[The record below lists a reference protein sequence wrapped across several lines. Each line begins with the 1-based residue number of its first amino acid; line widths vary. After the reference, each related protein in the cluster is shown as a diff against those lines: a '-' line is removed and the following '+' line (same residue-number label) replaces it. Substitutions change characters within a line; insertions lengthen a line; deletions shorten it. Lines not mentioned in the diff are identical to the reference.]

1 VTGNK
6 KENNVK
12 KKIVILPGDGI
23 GKEVTTEGK
32 KVLEKI
38 AELFDHQFEFEFATI
53 GHDAIEATGNPLPDE
68 TLTKLKNCDA
78 ILFGAV
84 GHPKYDNDP
93 TLKVRPEQGLLKMRK
108 ELGLYANLR
117 PIKLFDELLEASSIK
132 PEILKDSDILFFR
145 ELTGDVYFGE
155 KGRKDD
161 GATAYDLMIYQKYEI
176 ERIAH
181 KAFQAARTRKKKV
194 TSVDKA
200 NVLESSRLWREVVN
214 EVSKQYPDVILEHQ
228 FIDAAAMKLIQNPK
242 SFDVVLTG
250 NLFGD
255 ILTDEAS
262 QIAGSMG
269 MLASASVGD
278 KVGLYEPIHG
288 SAHDITGKGIA
299 NPLASILSAALLLD
313 ISLGL
318 KEESELVIKAVEQTL
333 KAGYRTADIADAKTA
348 KEKILNTQ
356 QMGSQI
362 LNELKNVAS
371 YQLSVTSNAKQ

>member
-1 VTGNK
+1 MNK
-6 KENNVK
+6 K
-12 KKIVILPGDGI
+12 IIILPGDGI
-23 GKEVTTEGK
+23 GKEVTEEGK
-32 KVLEKI
+32 SVLGKI
-38 AELFDHQFEFEFATI
+38 AEVFGHRFDFDEALI
-53 GHDAIEATGNPLPDE
+53 GHSAIEKTGNPLPDE
-68 TLTKLKNCDA
+68 TLGKLKSCDA

-84 GHPKYDNDP
+84 GHPAYDNDP

-117 PIKLFDELLEASSIK
+117 PIKLFDELLDASSIK
-132 PEILKDSDILFFR
+132 PEILKGSDILFFR

-161 GATAYDLMIYQKYEI
+161 HAYDVMIYHRYEV

-181 KAFQAARTRKKKV
+181 KAFQAARTRRKKV

-214 EVSKQYPDVILEHQ
+214 VIAKQYPDVTLEHQ
-228 FIDAAAMKLIQNPK
+228 FIDSAAMKLIQSPR

-278 KVGLYEPIHG
+278 TVGLYEPIHG

-313 ISLGL
+313 ISFGM
-318 KEESELVIKAVEQTL
+318 KDESETVIRAVESAL
-333 KAGYRTADIADAKTA
+333 REGYRTTDIASSTTA
-348 KEKILNTQ
+348 KDKVLNTHA
-356 QMGSQI
+356 MGSLI
-362 LNELKNVAS
+362 IKKIEKAAHRVAVS
-371 YQLSVTSNAKQ
+371 

>member
-1 VTGNK
+1 MH
-6 KENNVK
+6 
-12 KKIVILPGDGI
+12 KKILILPGDGI
-23 GKEVTTEGK
+23 GKEVTAEGK
-32 KVLEKI
+32 RVLDKI
-38 AELFDHQFEFEFATI
+38 AALYGHTFEYDTAII
-53 GHDAIEATGNPLPDE
+53 GHDAIEATGDALPAE
-68 TLTKLKNCDA
+68 TLTKLKASDA
-78 ILFGAV
+78 VLFGAV

-117 PIKLFDELLEASSIK
+117 PIKLFDELLGASSIR
-132 PEILKDSDILFFR
+132 PEILKGSDILFFR

-161 GATAYDLMIYQKYEI
+161 GNTAFDLMIYQRYEV

-181 KAFQAARTRKKKV
+181 KAFQAARTRRKKV
-194 TSVDKA
+194 MSVDKA
-200 NVLESSRLWREVVN
+200 NVLESSRLWRETVN
-214 EVSKQYPDVILEHQ
+214 IVAKQYPDVQLEHQ
-228 FIDAAAMKLIQNPK
+228 FVDSAAMLLIKNPRN
-242 SFDVVLTG
+242 FDVVLTG

-278 KVGLYEPIHG
+278 KIGLYEPIHG

-313 ISLGL
+313 ISFGL
-318 KEESELVIKAVEQTL
+318 TSEANSVIKAVEGTL
-333 KAGYRTADIADAKTA
+333 KQGFRTADIADSTTP
-348 KEKILNTQ
+348 KEKLLNTQ
-356 QMGSQI
+356 AMGQKVVDN
-362 LNELKNVAS
+362 L
-371 YQLSVTSNAKQ
+371 AK

>member
-1 VTGNK
+1 M
-6 KENNVK
+6 K
-12 KKIVILPGDGI
+12 KKIIILPGDGI
-23 GKEVTTEGK
+23 GKEVTACGK
-32 KVLEKI
+32 KVLEQV
-38 AELFDHQFEFEFATI
+38 AECFGHEFVFDYALI

-93 TLKVRPEQGLLKMRK
+93 SLSVRPEQGLLKMRK

-117 PIKLFDELLEASSIK
+117 PIKLFDELLGASSIK
-132 PEILKDSDILFFR
+132 PEILKGADILFFR

-155 KGRKDD
+155 RGRTNNNQ
-161 GATAYDLMIYQKYEI
+161 TAFDTMIYSTYEV

-181 KAFQAARTRKKKV
+181 KAFKAARTRNKKV

-200 NVLESSRLWREVVN
+200 NVLESSRLWRSVVQEVA
-214 EVSKQYPDVILEHQ
+214 KQYPDVTVDHM
-228 FIDAAAMKLIQNPK
+228 FVDSAAMKLIQNPK

-269 MLASASVGD
+269 MLASASIGD
-278 KVGLYEPIHG
+278 TVGLYEPIHG

-313 ISLGL
+313 ISFGL
-318 KEESELVIKAVEQTL
+318 QEEAETVIKAVEKTL
-333 KAGYRTADIADAKTA
+333 KNGYRTKDIADETTSH
-348 KEKILNTQ
+348 EKVLGTEV
-356 QMGSQI
+356 MGNMI
-362 LNELKNVAS
+362 ANEIRMMTSVA
-371 YQLSVTSNAKQ
+371 AEK

>member
-1 VTGNK
+1 M
-6 KENNVK
+6 K

-23 GKEVTTEGK
+23 GKEVTAEGK
-32 KVLEKI
+32 RVLQYI
-38 AELFDHQFEFEFATI
+38 ADSFGHEFEFEEGLI
-53 GHDAIEATGNPLPDE
+53 GHDAIEKTGNALPDE
-68 TLTKLKNCDA
+68 TLALLKKSDA

-132 PEILKDSDILFFR
+132 PEILKGSDILFFR

-161 GATAYDLMIYQKYEI
+161 GNTAYDLMIYQRYEI

-181 KAFQAARTRKKKV
+181 KAFQAARTRKKKI

-200 NVLESSRLWREVVN
+200 NVLESSRLWRETVN
-214 EVSKQYPDVILEHQ
+214 EVSKQYPDVTLEHQ
-228 FIDAAAMKLIQNPK
+228 FIDAAAMKLIQNPR

-278 KVGLYEPIHG
+278 TVGLYEPIHG

-313 ISLGL
+313 ISFGL
-318 KEESELVIKAVEQTL
+318 KEESETVINAVEATL
-333 KAGYRTADIADAKTA
+333 KNGLRTIDIADAKTSSD
-348 KEKILNTQ
+348 KILNTS
-356 QMGSQI
+356 QMGNQVI
-362 LNELKNVAS
+362 LEIEKVGNRQVAVGRD
-371 YQLSVTSNAKQ
+371 L

>member
-1 VTGNK
+1 M
-6 KENNVK
+6 E
-12 KKIVILPGDGI
+12 KKIIILPGDGI

-38 AELFDHQFEFEFATI
+38 AGLFNHQFEFDSATI

-132 PEILKDSDILFFR
+132 PEILKGSDILFFR

-155 KGRKDD
+155 KGRKDE
-161 GATAYDLMIYQKYEI
+161 GKTAYDLMIYQKYEI

-214 EVSKQYPDVILEHQ
+214 EVSKHYPDITLEHQ

-313 ISLGL
+313 ISFGL
-318 KEESELVIKAVEQTL
+318 KEESDAVIKAVEATL
-333 KAGYRTADIADAKTA
+333 KAGYRTADIADSKTA
-348 KEKILNTQ
+348 KDKILNTQ
-356 QMGSQI
+356 QMGTQI
-362 LNELKNVAS
+362 LNELKKVAS
-371 YQLSVTSNAKQ
+371 YQTSVASNGNQ

>member
-1 VTGNK
+1 MNK
-6 KENNVK
+6 K
-12 KKIVILPGDGI
+12 ITILPGDGI
-23 GKEVTTEGK
+23 GKEVTAEGK
-32 KVLEKI
+32 KVLEKV
-38 AELFDHQFEFEFATI
+38 AELFDHSFEFNEALI
-53 GHDAIEATGNPLPDE
+53 GHDAIEKNGTALPDE
-68 TLTKLKNCDA
+68 TLNTLRKSDA

-117 PIKLFDELLEASSIK
+117 PIRLFDELLHASSIK
-132 PEILKDSDILFFR
+132 SEILKGSDILFFR

-155 KGRKDD
+155 KGRKDGGD
-161 GATAYDLMIYQKYEI
+161 TAYDLMIYQRFEI

-181 KAFQAARTRKKKV
+181 KAFTAARTRKKKV

-200 NVLESSRLWREVVN
+200 NVLESSRLWREVVQQVAK
-214 EVSKQYPDVILEHQ
+214 EYPDVTVEHQ
-228 FIDAAAMKLIQNPK
+228 FVDATAMKLIQNPR

-269 MLASASVGD
+269 MLASASIGD
-278 KVGLYEPIHG
+278 SVGLYEPIHG

-313 ISLGL
+313 ISFGL
-318 KEESELVIKAVEQTL
+318 KEESDTIIKAVEKTL
-333 KAGYRTADIADAKTA
+333 KQGYRTVDIADQQTS
-348 KEKILNTQ
+348 KEKILNTSA
-356 QMGSQI
+356 MGAQVV
-362 LNELKNVAS
+362 KNIEVVINQPA
-371 YQLSVTSNAKQ
+371 

>member
-1 VTGNK
+1 M
-6 KENNVK
+6 K

-32 KVLEKI
+32 KVLQKI
-38 AELFDHQFEFEFATI
+38 AEIFVHEFVFEEAVI
-53 GHDAIEATGNPLPDE
+53 GHDAIETTGNPLPEE
-68 TLTKLKNCDA
+68 TLIKLKNCDA

-132 PEILKDSDILFFR
+132 AEVLRGSDILFFR

-155 KGRKDD
+155 KGRKDE
-161 GATAYDLMIYQKYEI
+161 GNTAFDLMIYQRYEV

-181 KAFQAARTRKKKV
+181 KAFLAARTRKKKV

-200 NVLESSRLWREVVN
+200 NVLESSRLWREVVQ
-214 EVSKQYPDVILEHQ
+214 EIGKQYPDVQLEHQ
-228 FIDAAAMKLIQNPK
+228 FVDSAAMKLIQNPR

-278 KVGLYEPIHG
+278 SVGLYEPIHG

-299 NPLASILSAALLLD
+299 NPLASILSVALMLD
-313 ISLGL
+313 ISFGL
-318 KEESELVIKAVEQTL
+318 KKESEAVIKSVEEIL
-333 KAGYRTADIADAKTA
+333 KAGFRTVDIADAKTS
-348 KEKILNTQ
+348 KNKILNTEQ
-356 QMGSQI
+356 TGNKVIEQLEIKKVVDMTALQTSSFI
-362 LNELKNVAS
+362 AS
-371 YQLSVTSNAKQ
+371 IS

>member
-1 VTGNK
+1 M
-6 KENNVK
+6 K
-12 KKIVILPGDGI
+12 KKITILPGDGI
-23 GKEVTTEGK
+23 GKEVTAEGK
-32 KVLEKI
+32 KVLIKI
-38 AELFDHQFEFEFATI
+38 AELFDHQFEFDEAAI

-132 PEILKDSDILFFR
+132 PEILKGSDILFFR

-161 GATAYDLMIYQKYEI
+161 GNTAYDLMIYQKYEV

-181 KAFQAARTRKKKV
+181 KAFQAARTRRKKV

-200 NVLESSRLWREVVN
+200 NVLESSRLWRQVVT
-214 EVSKQYPDVILEHQ
+214 EIAKAYPDVELEHQ
-228 FIDAAAMKLIQNPK
+228 FVDSAAMKLIQNPR

-278 KVGLYEPIHG
+278 TVGLYEPIHG
-288 SAHDITGKGIA
+288 SAHDITSKGIA
-299 NPLASILSAALLLD
+299 NPLASILSVALMLD
-313 ISLGL
+313 ISFGL
-318 KEESELVIKAVEQTL
+318 KEEAEAVIKAVEETL
-333 KAGYRTADIADAKTA
+333 KQGLRTADIADANTN

-356 QMGSQI
+356 KMGDQVIKQMEKVGSRQ
-362 LNELKNVAS
+362 VA
-371 YQLSVTSNAKQ
+371 

>member
-1 VTGNK
+1 MNK
-6 KENNVK
+6 K
-12 KKIVILPGDGI
+12 IIILPGDGI
-23 GKEVTTEGK
+23 GKEVTAEGK
-32 KVLEKI
+32 KILEKVG
-38 AELFDHQFEFEFATI
+38 EVFGHVFSFEEAQI

-68 TLTKLKNCDA
+68 TLAKLKNCDA

-132 PEILKDSDILFFR
+132 PEILKGSDILFFR

-155 KGRKDD
+155 KGRKDE
-161 GATAYDLMIYQKYEI
+161 GKTAYDLMIYQQYEV
-176 ERIAH
+176 ERIAY
-181 KAFQAARTRKKKV
+181 KAFKAAQTRSKKV

-214 EVSKQYPDVILEHQ
+214 EVSKQYPDVTLEHQ
-228 FIDAAAMKLIQNPK
+228 FIDAAAMKLIQSPK

-269 MLASASVGD
+269 MLASASIGD
-278 KVGLYEPIHG
+278 TVGLYEPIHG

-299 NPLASILSAALLLD
+299 NPLASILSVALMLD
-313 ISLGL
+313 ISFGL
-318 KEESELVIKAVEQTL
+318 KAESDAVINAVEQTL
-333 KAGYRTADIADAKTA
+333 KQGWRTTDIADAKTS

-356 QMGSQI
+356 AMGAQI
-362 LNELKNVAS
+362 VA
-371 YQLSVTSNAKQ
+371 QLSAVSIPA

>member
-1 VTGNK
+1 M
-6 KENNVK
+6 K
-12 KKIVILPGDGI
+12 KKITILPGDGI
-23 GKEVTTEGK
+23 GQEVTSEGK
-32 KVLEKI
+32 KVLDKI
-38 AELFDHQFEFEFATI
+38 AGRFGHEFTYDHALI
-53 GHDAIEATGNPLPDE
+53 GHAAIAETGEALPAA
-68 TLTKLKNCDA
+68 TLAKLRACDA

-93 TLKVRPEQGLLKMRK
+93 SAKVRPEQGLLKMRK

-117 PIKLFDELLEASSIK
+117 PIRLFDELLGASSIR
-132 PEILKDSDILFFR
+132 PEILKGADILFFR

-155 KGRKDD
+155 RGRKDD
-161 GATAYDLMIYQKYEI
+161 NNTAYDTMIYSRYEV

-181 KAFQAARTRKKKV
+181 KAFQAAQTRRKKV
-194 TSVDKA
+194 MSVDKA
-200 NVLESSRLWREVVN
+200 NVLESSRLWREVVQ
-214 EVSKQYPDVILEHQ
+214 EIGRQYPDVQLEHQ
-228 FIDAAAMKLIQNPK
+228 FVDSAAMLLIKNPRA
-242 SFDVVLTG
+242 FDVVLTG

-278 KVGLYEPIHG
+278 SVGLYEPIHG

-318 KEESELVIKAVEQTL
+318 KAEADAVIAAVEQTL
-333 KAGYRTADIADAKTA
+333 RDGWRTVDIKDSSTPA
-348 KEKILNTQ
+348 EKILSTAA
-356 QMGSQI
+356 MGDQ
-362 LNELKNVAS
+362 VA
-371 YQLSVTSNAKQ
+371 QCI